1 METDASHLGLGAV
14 LSQEQEGRRVVIAYA
29 SRRLRPPERQYSSM
43 KLEMLALK
51 WAVTT
56 KFRADLYGGEFVI
69 YTDNN
74 PLKYLKTAKLGAIE
88 QRWAAELAPF
98 NFTIEYRAGRS
109 NGNADALSR
118 QQLDYEPGATDFD
131 EEDDVQ
137 QICATY
143 ASCTLLPRELRQ
155 QIEKNDRVRQEFQVE
170 VEEIHDEPTVI
181 PVSIPVP
188 APRRSG
194 RMRKKVVRFE
204 EVDTQVPTSA
214 PRRCNVIPEPCV
226 GDQLTP
232 IMTSLF
238 VAMARSGVVFS
249 GSINRDG

>member
-1 METDASHLGLGAV
+1 MVQPIAEEV
-14 LSQEQEGRRVVIAYA
+14 LTG
-29 SRRLRPPERQYSSM
+29 
-43 KLEMLALK
+43 
-51 WAVTT
+51 
-56 KFRADLYGGEFVI
+56 
-69 YTDNN
+69 
-74 PLKYLKTAKLGAIE
+74 
-88 QRWAAELAPF
+88 
-98 NFTIEYRAGRS
+98 
-109 NGNADALSR
+109 
-118 QQLDYEPGATDFD
+118 
-131 EEDDVQ
+131 
-137 QICATY
+137 
-143 ASCTLLPRELRQ
+143 
-155 QIEKNDRVRQEFQVE
+155 
-170 VEEIHDEPTVI
+170 EEIHDEPTVI

-204 EVDTQVPTSA
+204 EVDTQVPTPA